1 MGVKKTREGVVV
13 SDKMTKTRVVV
24 IERVF
29 RHPQYERVITRS
41 KRLKAHD
48 EKNASKVGDRVLIE
62 ETRPLSK
69 EKRWRDPREVLGE
82 RVMIQPRSMLDVADN
97 SGAKKVQCIRVMGGA
112 NKRYASLGDMVM
124 VAVKEAVPDG
134 TVKKGEVARAV
145 VVRTVKEV
153 GRRDGS
159 YIRFDRNAVV
169 LLKADDNPVGTR
181 IFGPVARE
189 LRDKQ
194 FTKIISLAPEVI

>member
-1 MGVKKTREGVVV
+1 VVV

-69 EKRWRDPREVLGE
+69 EKRWRILQVL
-82 RVMIQPRSMLDVADN
+82 
-97 SGAKKVQCIRVMGGA
+97 
-112 NKRYASLGDMVM
+112 AS
-124 VAVKEAVPDG
+124 A
-134 TVKKGEVARAV
+134 
-145 VVRTVKEV
+145 
-153 GRRDGS
+153 S
-159 YIRFDRNAVV
+159 
-169 LLKADDNPVGTR
+169 
-181 IFGPVARE
+181 
-189 LRDKQ
+189 
-194 FTKIISLAPEVI
+194 